1 MTDNIKRISEFCE
14 SWPHLKREDFVALFT
29 EDAVYRNIPF
39 PGDVIGGEGVADVLL
54 PIAGKLAGIEATV
67 LRVGELGD
75 TVFAERLEVF
85 RRTTGEVYELP
96 VVGVFEF
103 RDGRVSA
110 WRDYFDGEAVRPAF
124 A

>member
-14 SWPHLKREDFVALFT
+14 SWPHLKRGDFVALFT

>member
-14 SWPHLKREDFVALFT
+14 SWPQLKREDFVALFT
-29 EDAVYRNIPF
+29 DDAVYRNIPF

-75 TVFAERLEVF
+75 TVFAERVEVF

-103 RDGRVSA
+103 RDGRISA